1 MIFLIMLKRTC
12 WLNLLTLFCGLSL
25 FAFDAPGDVSKLN
38 ESINTAISKQDVA
51 AMSTLVTDDFQFI
64 LRRGDLVDKKGFLDS
79 LKAGT
84 MNPNVQHEVTKTRV
98 YGDTVILTLKA
109 GGAGRSTGIREQW
122 YVVRVF
128 VKQAGAWK
136 LASMQA
142 TLITAH

>member
-1 MIFLIMLKRTC
+1 MLKRIC

-25 FAFDAPGDVSKLN
+25 LGFDAQGDVSKLN
-38 ESINTAISKQDVA
+38 ESINAAISGHDVT
-51 AMSTLVTDDFQFI
+51 AMATLVTDDFQLI
-64 LRRGDLVDKKGFLDS
+64 LRRGDIVDKRGFLDS

-98 YGDTVILTLKA
+98 YGDTVILSLKET
-109 GGAGRSTGIREQW
+109 GVGRSTGVREQW
-122 YVVRVF
+122 YSVRVF

-142 TLITAH
+142 TLFTAH